1 MAVTGNKRQEELNR
15 QQGSIGS
22 SNPYSGLQ
30 GVSQNTANNL
40 GNYQAGYK
48 PSETVQQAQQRM
60 AEVEAQKPQSYNSKY
75 APQLENILQQI
86 TNPEKFKYSFDGDEL
101 FKYYADLYT
110 QKGKQASMDAMG
122 QAAALT
128 GGYGNSYAQQ
138 AGAQAY
144 QQYLL
149 SLYDKGMDLYDR
161 AYQGYR
167 DKLGDQ
173 QNAYNYMKDA
183 ENTDYSR
190 WQDQMNQWL
199 TERDYA
205 AGRYD
210 TERSTDLSQYQT
222 DRDYWTGLAQAEN
235 ADYTSE
241 RDRQEAIRQYEQNY
255 AENVRQFD
263 AGLGEQQRQ
272 YDQNFAKDYAV
283 AILSNGQIPS
293 LDLLTAAGLSYEDAL
308 KLIQELNG
316 AGGGGGRGNNGSGI
330 LSGIANAIIDFSNIG
345 PGIVQKGVDTG
356 NTGYEELID
365 KMIKGETLDAKTME
379 ALEKQAEVN
388 KKKMGVTSE
397 ALSGLS
403 EQPEEKKKST
413 KWTWMNPS
421 GK

>member
-1 MAVTGNKRQEELNR
+1 MAIGMTYNKRQEEQNQ
-15 QQGSIGS
+15 QQGKIGS
-22 SNPYSGLQ
+22 AYPYSGMY

-40 GNYQAGYK
+40 GNYQSGYK

-75 APQLENILQQI
+75 APQLESILQQI
-86 TNPEKFKYSFDGDEL
+86 TNPEKFKYEFNGDEM
-101 FKYYADLYT
+101 FKYYADLYS
-110 QKGKQASMDAMG
+110 QQAKQASMDTMG

-128 GGYGNSYAQQ
+128 GGYGNSWGQQ
-138 AGAQAY
+138 VGAQAY
-144 QQYLL
+144 QQAMLP
-149 SLYDKGMDLYDR
+149 LYEKGMEL
-161 AYQGYR
+161 AN
-167 DKLGDQ
+167 
-173 QNAYNYMKDA
+173 NAYNRFRDEQGDKQTAYNYLKDA
-183 ENTDYSR
+183 DTTDYGR
-190 WQDQMNQWL
+190 YQDQVAQWQN
-199 TERDYA
+199 ERDYA
-205 AGRYD
+205 AERYD
-210 TERSTDLSQYQT
+210 TERSVDQGTYQN
-222 DRDYWTGLAQAEN
+222 DRDYWTNVAAQEN
-235 ADYTSE
+235 AAGQAD
-241 RDRQEAIRQYEQNY
+241 RD
-255 AENVRQFD
+255 
-263 AGLGEQQRQ
+263 L
-272 YDQNFAKDYAV
+272 AKDYAV

-330 LSGIANAIIDFSNIG
+330 LSGIANAIVDFSNIG
-345 PGIVQKGVDTG
+345 PGIVRKGVDTG